1 MTLSRASMLILKL
14 DYIGLWDDFSAS
26 TDQTLGELVTRLK
39 GE

>member
-1 MTLSRASMLILKL
+1 MLIPMS

-26 TDQTLGELVTRLK
+26 TDKMLGELVTRLK